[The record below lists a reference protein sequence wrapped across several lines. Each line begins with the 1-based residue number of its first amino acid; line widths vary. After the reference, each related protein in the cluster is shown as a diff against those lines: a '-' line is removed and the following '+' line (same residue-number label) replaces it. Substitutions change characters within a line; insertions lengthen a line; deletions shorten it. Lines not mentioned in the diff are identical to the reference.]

1 MKEDEFLEEVKA
13 AIKSLFKDVIKS
25 LVADIKD
32 HIDWTQ
38 LSFEEEENVQTD
50 IDIAEQLLKRFK

>member
-1 MKEDEFLEEVKA
+1 MKEDELLEEV
-13 AIKSLFKDVIKS
+13 KDVIKS

-50 IDIAEQLLKRFK
+50 MDIAEQLLERFK

>member
-1 MKEDEFLEEVKA
+1 MKEDELLEEV
-13 AIKSLFKDVIKS
+13 KDVIKS

-50 IDIAEQLLKRFK
+50 MNIAEQLLKKLK

>member
-1 MKEDEFLEEVKA
+1 MKEDELLEEVK
-13 AIKSLFKDVIKS
+13 DVIK
-25 LVADIKD
+25 LLITDIKD

-50 IDIAEQLLKRFK
+50 IDIAERLSKRFK

>member
-1 MKEDEFLEEVKA
+1 MKEDELLEEV
-13 AIKSLFKDVIKS
+13 KDVIKS

-38 LSFEEEENVQTD
+38 LSLEEEENVQTD
-50 IDIAEQLLKRFK
+50 MDIAEQLLKKLK

>member
-1 MKEDEFLEEVKA
+1 MKEDELLEE
-13 AIKSLFKDVIKS
+13 IKDAIKS

>member
-1 MKEDEFLEEVKA
+1 MKEVELLEEV
-13 AIKSLFKDVIKS
+13 KDVIKS

-32 HIDWTQ
+32 HIDWTR

-50 IDIAEQLLKRFK
+50 IDIAERLLKRLK

>member
-1 MKEDEFLEEVKA
+1 MKEDELSEEV
-13 AIKSLFKDVIKS
+13 KDVIKS

-50 IDIAEQLLKRFK
+50 MDIAEQLLKKLK

>member
-1 MKEDEFLEEVKA
+1 MKEDELLEEV
-13 AIKSLFKDVIKS
+13 KDVIKS

-38 LSFEEEENVQTD
+38 LSFEEEETVQTD
-50 IDIAEQLLKRFK
+50 VDIAEQLLKRLK

>member
-1 MKEDEFLEEVKA
+1 MKEDELLEEV
-13 AIKSLFKDVIKS
+13 KDVIKS

-50 IDIAEQLLKRFK
+50 VDIAEQLLKRLK

>member
-1 MKEDEFLEEVKA
+1 MKEDKLLEEV
-13 AIKSLFKDVIKS
+13 KDVIKS

-50 IDIAEQLLKRFK
+50 MDIAEQLLKKLK

>member
-1 MKEDEFLEEVKA
+1 MKEDELLEEV
-13 AIKSLFKDVIKS
+13 KDVIKS

-50 IDIAEQLLKRFK
+50 MDIAEHLLKRLK

>member
-1 MKEDEFLEEVKA
+1 MKEDELLEEV
-13 AIKSLFKDVIKS
+13 KDVIKS

-50 IDIAEQLLKRFK
+50 MDIAEQPLKKLK